1 MVANSNMGTRILF
14 RMKNNLLKTI
24 SGNNERSNVKQL
36 DT

>member
-14 RMKNNLLKTI
+14 RMKNNLLRII
-24 SGNNERSNVKQL
+24 SGTKERSNVKQL